1 MKKITTLFLFMLG
14 AVAVQA
20 QQLPLYS
27 SYFFTP
33 YFFNPAT
40 AGAKGFAELTAVHRR
55 QWAGVEGG
63 PQTSA
68 IGFNGA
74 SSSQKVGYAIYAFN
88 DVTDIISRWGF
99 YGTYAYHVKLSDKNK
114 LSFGLS
120 GGYLANSINTSGI
133 RVPNQTDPVL
143 FTSAATRGVFDLN
156 AGINLTVGQFQIG
169 AAVPQLLGSAIE
181 YRGDFAGTVEY
192 QLIRHYVFNTQYDL
206 QLQKDKMV
214 LSPFVVV
221 RAADGVP
228 VQVDAGAMF
237 NMVKYGYVGA
247 AFRSDYAVTG
257 NLGVHLSDQITIGY
271 AQDFSLSKFSSS
283 LGASNEI
290 FLTWRFGSNDKI
302 DKLENE
308 IKRMKRSQQTQAEE
322 VEQLINDRL
331 SEFEAEMQS
340 KAAQE
345 AKPAEATTPNGGGNG
360 QAGAGAGAAGAAGV
374 AGAVGGA
381 IGESGKPQPGQ
392 VNEGMKTAAPI
403 PVNQGTVNESNASKG
418 YYLVPGVF
426 STEENARSFIQR
438 LNKMGFTAQYFKD
451 SENNMYYVYL
461 DQYDNYQRAKEAKTS
476 RYGGAYLGDLWIK
489 VVD

>member
-1 MKKITTLFLFMLG
+1 
-14 AVAVQA
+14 
-20 QQLPLYS
+20 
-27 SYFFTP
+27 
-33 YFFNPAT
+33 
-40 AGAKGFAELTAVHRR
+40 
-55 QWAGVEGG
+55 
-63 PQTSA
+63 
-68 IGFNGA
+68 
-74 SSSQKVGYAIYAFN
+74 
-88 DVTDIISRWGF
+88 
-99 YGTYAYHVKLSDKNK
+99 
-114 LSFGLS
+114 
-120 GGYLANSINTSGI
+120 
-133 RVPNQTDPVL
+133 
-143 FTSAATRGVFDLN
+143 
-156 AGINLTVGQFQIG
+156 
-169 AAVPQLLGSAIE
+169 
-181 YRGDFAGTVEY
+181 
-192 QLIRHYVFNTQYDL
+192 
-206 QLQKDKMV
+206 
-214 LSPFVVV
+214 
-221 RAADGVP
+221 
-228 VQVDAGAMF
+228 MF

-345 AKPAEATTPNGGGNG
+345 AKPAEGTTPNGSGNG
-360 QAGAGAGAAGAAGV
+360 QTGAGAGAAGAAGV